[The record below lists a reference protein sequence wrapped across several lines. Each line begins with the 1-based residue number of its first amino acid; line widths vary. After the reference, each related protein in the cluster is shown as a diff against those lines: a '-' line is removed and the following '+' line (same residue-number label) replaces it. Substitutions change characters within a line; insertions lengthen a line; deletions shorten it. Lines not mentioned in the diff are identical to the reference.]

1 LLFGAN
7 LIKIIVLKRRRSRG
21 DSLNHINGKFDIE
34 GKAYSLLSPVAV
46 DVSLF
51 GAKAANLA
59 KAAQLGFKVPE
70 GLAISRLCN
79 DDFAIIAQE
88 IIDGLHL
95 PLAVRSSGVNEDS
108 ATTAFAG
115 AFETKLGVRSTAD
128 LVDAFTKVKNS
139 GDLVGKGYGEIVPP
153 EQIAVLVQRMVNA
166 TRAGVAFSR
175 DPNTGEPKVIIDSN
189 YGLGKS
195 VVDGAVTPDSIEYTS
210 DGLIKTFVGRK
221 SIKITLSD
229 TGIHEQNTSPDES
242 KLCSLS
248 DAEIKEI
255 AELAQKVERD
265 LEFPA
270 DIEWAFDT
278 DGVLWLLQARPIT
291 TI

>member
-1 LLFGAN
+1 
-7 LIKIIVLKRRRSRG
+7 LK
-21 DSLNHINGKFDIE
+21 HINEKLEFD
-34 GKAYSLLSPVAV
+34 GKAYSLLSPTAI

-70 GLAISRLCN
+70 GLAVSRLCVKS
-79 DDFAIIAQE
+79 DFAVIAQ
-88 IIDGLHL
+88 IIMDELSV

-115 AFETKLGVRSTAD
+115 AFETKLGVRSTVD
-128 LVDAFTKVKNS
+128 LVDAFTNVKNS
-139 GDLVGKGYGEIVPP
+139 GNLVGKGYGEIVPP

-175 DPNTGEPKVIIDSN
+175 DPTTGESKVIIDSN

-195 VVDGAVTPDSIEYTS
+195 VVDGAVTPDSIEYTN
-210 DGLIKTFVGRK
+210 DGNIKTFVGRK

-242 KLCSLS
+242 KLCSLT
-248 DAEIKEI
+248 DTEIKEI
-255 AELAQKVERD
+255 AELAQNVERD
-265 LEFPA
+265 LKFPA

-278 DGVLWLLQARPIT
+278 DGFLWLLQARPIT
-291 TI
+291 TIK